1 MNDGEQLKQSMRLP
15 DVIALGVSAAVGVSI
30 FAITAPATAVAGPAM
45 LISLG
50 LAAIPMIVFVVVY
63 AFMGSAVPRSG
74 SSYDWPARF
83 VHPYLG
89 FIVTWLRIVGNA
101 VSLQLMA
108 VVFVSYLS
116 KIVAVPAVPTML
128 ALLFT
133 FYVVNL
139 LGVGLAGKAA
149 SALVLL
155 KIVVLGAFVLAGF
168 SHVHLSNFTPMLPH
182 GTRSILAALP
192 LLVGLYTGI
201 ESAAEAGEEIRNS
214 KAVIARALAIATLI
228 GMLLYFGTSF
238 VTIGVLGAPNVASS
252 TAPLYEAA
260 KAFLGAWASPLL
272 IITALASIA
281 AAINATFLIF
291 ARFLFAMGRDGVLS
305 PALARIHPR
314 WGTPHIA
321 TTIAFM
327 LGVLALLLP
336 DNLAFLFIAA
346 NIPTMLKYFSNCLS
360 AWRLV
365 VRHPALREGASF
377 RMSRRAVKLWSSAGM
392 ICAIIIIVAGLEAD
406 WRPYAILGAWGGLGT
421 LYWYMHARHASRSM
435 RERSRSRN
443 IEKC

>member
-1 MNDGEQLKQSMRLP
+1 MNNCGQLKPRMSAS

-45 LISLG
+45 LISLAM
-50 LAAIPMIVFVVVY
+50 AAVPMVVFVVVY

-89 FIVTWLRIVGNA
+89 FIVTWLRIIGNA

-116 KIVAVPAVPTML
+116 KIVAVPAIPVML
-128 ALLFT
+128 LLLFT
-133 FYVVNL
+133 FYAVNI
-139 LGVGLAGKAA
+139 LGVGIAGKAA
-149 SALVLL
+149 SGLVLL
-155 KIVVLGAFVLAGF
+155 KIVVLGTFVLAGLPY
-168 SHVHLSNFTPMLPH
+168 VQRSNFSPGLPH
-182 GTRSILAALP
+182 GPLSLLAALP

-214 KAVIARALAIATLI
+214 KAVIAKALAIATLI
-228 GMLLYFGTSF
+228 GMALYFGTSF
-238 VTIGVLGAPNVASS
+238 VTIGVLGATKVANS
-252 TAPLYEAA
+252 TAPLLEAVTH
-260 KAFLGAWASPLL
+260 FLGAWSSPLVVL
-272 IITALASIA
+272 TALASIA

-291 ARFLFAMGRDGVLS
+291 SRFLFAMGRDGVLPS
-305 PALARIHPR
+305 ALARIHPHT
-314 WGTPHIA
+314 GTPHVA
-321 TTIAFM
+321 TTVAFL

-336 DNLAFLFIAA
+336 RNLAFLFLAA

-365 VRHPALREGASF
+365 TRHPELREGASL
-377 RMSRRAVKLWSSAGM
+377 RMSRRAVRVWAAAGM
-392 ICAIIIIVAGLEAD
+392 VCAIVIVFAGLDAD
-406 WRPYAILGAWGGLGT
+406 WRPYAVLAVWGSLGT
-421 LYWYMHARHASRSM
+421 LYWFMHARHASLSM
-435 RERSRSRN
+435 RERGKVN
-443 IEKC
+443 LP